1 MRSNFLIVV
10 LSLTMFT
17 AAACKKDAHHDHGE
31 AHAAVCSHSLTAAEY
46 GGAEIVSQPGAKI
59 GQLTRCPISGS
70 VFKVTETTPSTEQK
84 GEPYYVCCGGCVEQ
98 LEKSFARRR

>member
-1 MRSNFLIVV
+1 MRSTLLIFA
-10 LSLTMFT
+10 LSLTALT
-17 AAACKKDAHHDHGE
+17 TVACKHDAHDHGE
-31 AHAAVCSHSLTAAEY
+31 AHAAVCSHSLTKAEY
-46 GGAEIVSQPGAKI
+46 GDAEIVSQPGAQI

-70 VFKVTETTPSTEQK
+70 VFKVTETTPKTEQK